1 MPRKEHV
8 KFSTFTSSLLS
19 RSSKLSDL
27 ISQIESAFGDKSAE
41 SLEGKRVT
49 KPLAPTYVV
58 MLWNVVELR
67 SWWYHFQISYHP
79 QLVLIDLR
87 CTEALEQAVE
97 TLNAEYG
104 KCDLVK
110 LDTATLRTSTS
121 GADRFLG
128 FHSRGILR
136 CQSLPSMARWEG
148 SPGPRT
154 KISMC
159 DEQGRCNVLHHRSA

>member
-1 MPRKEHV
+1 MYIVWHDMPRKEHV

-67 SWWYHFQISYHP
+67 S
-79 QLVLIDLR
+79 
-87 CTEALEQAVE
+87 
-97 TLNAEYG
+97 
-104 KCDLVK
+104 
-110 LDTATLRTSTS
+110 
-121 GADRFLG
+121 
-128 FHSRGILR
+128 
-136 CQSLPSMARWEG
+136 
-148 SPGPRT
+148 
-154 KISMC
+154 
-159 DEQGRCNVLHHRSA
+159 